1 MFLKSKNYKRGLM
14 RRPQTQEPRE
24 STLSTRKMES
34 DKDGAKEEAH
44 CRDLV
49 KCQQ

>member
-1 MFLKSKNYKRGLM
+1 MFLKSKKLQKRADE
-14 RRPQTQEPRE
+14 EPRE
-24 STLSTRKMES
+24 STLSTRKMEI
-34 DKDGAKEEAH
+34 DKDGAKEEAR